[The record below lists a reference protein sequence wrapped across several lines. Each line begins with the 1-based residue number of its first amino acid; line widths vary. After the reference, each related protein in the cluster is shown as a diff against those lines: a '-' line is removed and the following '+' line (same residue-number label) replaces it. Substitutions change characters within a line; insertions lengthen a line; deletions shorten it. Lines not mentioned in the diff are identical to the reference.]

1 LPEVSHNALVITAR
15 WVERGAVRYT
25 PAGLPAVDLTLEHL
39 STTLEAGSPRRV
51 ELKLKA
57 VALGPVVQRVQ
68 AMPTECPA
76 HWSGFLAPT
85 RNGKGVTMHVTQ
97 VDSAV

>member
-1 LPEVSHNALVITAR
+1 M
-15 WVERGAVRYT
+15 RYT

-68 AMPTECPA
+68 AMPTECLA

>member
-1 LPEVSHNALVITAR
+1 MPEVSHNALVITAR
-15 WVERGAVRYT
+15 WVEQSALRYT
-25 PAGLPAVDLTLEHL
+25 PAGLPAVDLTLEHQ

-57 VALGPVVQRVQ
+57 VALGPVVKSVQ
-68 AMPTECPA
+68 ALSSECVA

-97 VDSAV
+97 IDSAV